1 MTSRYQQFIQRLNN
15 IQKVCSMHNMTI
27 ASLDLARGLAP
38 ALAWRRDVA
47 QASDRSVARGF
58 GPAGLPT

>member
-1 MTSRYQQFIQRLNN
+1 MILRYQWFIQRLNN
-15 IQKVCSMHNMTI
+15 MRKVCRLHNMTMV
-27 ASLDLARGLAP
+27 SLDLTRGLAA

-47 QASDRSVARGF
+47 QAFHRSMARSF

>member
-1 MTSRYQQFIQRLNN
+1 MILRYQQFIQRLNN

-27 ASLDLARGLAP
+27 ASLDLARSLAP
-38 ALAWRRDVA
+38 ALPWRRDVA
-47 QASDRSVARGF
+47 QASYRSMARSF